1 MGVRRN
7 SGFAAVLA
15 FILLG
20 IPLAEVSGQA
30 TAKSS
35 ETVQVVHLLSRT
47 TYGARAEDIV
57 EVVAMGRDAWLE
69 RQLHPER
76 IADQAAAERLAAF
89 PTVSLP
95 MGTLMRDY
103 GRPPQAVRA
112 LRDTARAKLT
122 PEMRRELQMKSPAAL
137 LGDLVGAKLTRAV
150 YSERQLEEVMT
161 DFWFNHFNVFFG
173 KGIER
178 YLVADYER
186 EAIRPHVFGK
196 FEDMVV
202 ATAQHPAMLFY
213 LDNASSVVPDSMNPN
228 VARGRGG
235 RGAAPEQLV
244 RRIQSMT
251 EAEKERLIQNGRFT
265 REQVRRLERGEPL
278 VEPPLAPPPQR
289 RMQRGINE
297 NYAREL
303 MELHT
308 LGVDG
313 GYTQKDVVEVAR
325 ALTGWTFVRPG
336 QGPAQVPVVARR
348 RPGGANS
355 QQVSFMFRPETHD
368 VGEKVVLGTKLPA
381 GRGIEDGLQVI
392 RMLSRHPSTAKFI
405 ATKLVER
412 FVTDGEAPELVD
424 ELAQVF
430 MRTEGDLREVTRAL
444 FSSEHFYDT
453 QYIGTKVKTPYELV
467 ASALRNTQADFG
479 RSRRL
484 LETLRAMGNLPYNEP
499 APTGFPAASEDWVNT
514 GAMLARMNFGLAL
527 AAGFDGV
534 AIDYAGLLGETG
546 AGAVESARLPR
557 LLDELLPGAN
567 TEKLEAGIRADLES
581 RAADSERARTSR
593 ALGLIVGSPEFQK
606 R

>member
-1 MGVRRN
+1 
-7 SGFAAVLA
+7 
-15 FILLG
+15 
-20 IPLAEVSGQA
+20 
-30 TAKSS
+30 
-35 ETVQVVHLLSRT
+35 
-47 TYGARAEDIV
+47 
-57 EVVAMGRDAWLE
+57 
-69 RQLHPER
+69 
-76 IADQAAAERLAAF
+76 
-89 PTVSLP
+89 

-112 LRDTARAKLT
+112 LRDTARAQLT
-122 PEMRRELQMKSPAAL
+122 PEMRRELRAKSPARL

-228 VARGRGG
+228 LARGRGG
-235 RGAAPEQLV
+235 RGGRGAVPDQLA

-251 EAEKERLIQNGRFT
+251 EAEKERLIQNGRLT
-265 REQVRRLERGEPL
+265 REQIRRLERGEPL
-278 VEPPLAPPPQR
+278 PEPLRAPPPQR

-348 RPGGANS
+348 RPGGTAS
-355 QQVSFMFRPETHD
+355 DDVSFMFRPEMHD
-368 VGEKVVLGTKLPA
+368 AGEKVVLGTKLPA

-392 RMLSRHPSTAKFI
+392 RMLSRHPSTARFI
-405 ATKLVER
+405 ATKLAER
-412 FVTDGEAPELVD
+412 FVTDGEAPELVE
-424 ELAQVF
+424 ELTQVF
-430 MRTEGDLREVTRAL
+430 LRTEGDLREVTRAL
-444 FSSEHFYDT
+444 FSSEHFYDPR
-453 QYIGTKVKTPYELV
+453 YIGTKVKTPYELV
-467 ASALRNTQADFG
+467 ASALRNTEADFG
-479 RSRRL
+479 PSRRL
-484 LETLRAMGNLPYNEP
+484 VETLRAMGNLPYNEP

-527 AAGFDGV
+527 ASGFEGV
-534 AIDYAGLLGETG
+534 AVDYAELLGGTG
-546 AGAVESARLPR
+546 GGVVDSARLPK

-567 TEKLEAGIRADLES
+567 TEKLEVGIRADLES
-581 RAADSERARTSR
+581 RAADSPRAQTSR
-593 ALGLIVGSPEFQK
+593 ALGLIIGSPEFQK